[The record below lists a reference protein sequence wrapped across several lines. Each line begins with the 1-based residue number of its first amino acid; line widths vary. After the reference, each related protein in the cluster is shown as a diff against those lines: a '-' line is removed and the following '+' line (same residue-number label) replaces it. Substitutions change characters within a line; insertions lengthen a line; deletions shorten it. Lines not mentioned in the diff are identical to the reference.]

1 MNNKSTFKN
10 IIFTYKYLLK
20 DQSIPYYFIRSVLL
34 SILNIFISFAQIFL
48 PAFVIRMFQN
58 GLQIYQ
64 IILGTLSYLFL
75 LLLIDITTKR
85 LERNLNN
92 SINNIRMLRAKD
104 YYSLS
109 LNLDFEYID
118 TENYRIK
125 FEKGIN
131 SYYDGYHM
139 GFHHIIFDCQTL
151 FTSIIGLIVFL
162 IYSSDISIYLALVT
176 FFTSLMTMLLYHKNS
191 LWIKENEDER
201 QKIDSK
207 MNYIFRHSISLKHA
221 KDIRF
226 FSLPLMLKKEYENLN
241 IQRKNWL
248 AKESKKTFKIKF
260 VDRTLSF
267 IKVISLYYI
276 IFKKSYIGVDRAIV
290 LIGLMSG
297 MSEWL
302 KNIFDS
308 IIFLDNNSINVS
320 NTREMLN
327 LKPKIFSNKSLDY
340 KEFTTPTIE
349 FKNVS
354 YSFMETGVQI
364 FKDFNLKIL
373 PGEKIAIVG
382 DNGAGKTTLIKLLL
396 GLYKPTKGKILF
408 DGQDIQKIS
417 KEQLFKKLCAVFQ
430 DFNFFASSIAENIS
444 CSSKYNYEKLSIIL
458 DQVDLSNRIS
468 SLPNGIFTEM
478 TKEISK
484 DGILLS
490 GGESQNYL
498 WLDAFIKILLLLY

>member
-1 MNNKSTFKN
+1 
-10 IIFTYKYLLK
+10 
-20 DQSIPYYFIRSVLL
+20 
-34 SILNIFISFAQIFL
+34 
-48 PAFVIRMFQN
+48 
-58 GLQIYQ
+58 
-64 IILGTLSYLFL
+64 
-75 LLLIDITTKR
+75 
-85 LERNLNN
+85 
-92 SINNIRMLRAKD
+92 
-104 YYSLS
+104 
-109 LNLDFEYID
+109 
-118 TENYRIK
+118 
-125 FEKGIN
+125 
-131 SYYDGYHM
+131 
-139 GFHHIIFDCQTL
+139 
-151 FTSIIGLIVFL
+151 
-162 IYSSDISIYLALVT
+162 
-176 FFTSLMTMLLYHKNS
+176 MTMLLYHKNS

-490 GGESQNYL
+490 GGESQKLLMARCLYKDSPIVIL
-498 WLDAFIKILLLLY
+498 DEPTAALDAIAENKLYEIYSKLFEGKTIIFISHRLSSTKFCDRIILLEDGVILEEGTHDDLVARNGKYNKMYKIQSSYYRQKE

>member
-1 MNNKSTFKN
+1 
-10 IIFTYKYLLK
+10 
-20 DQSIPYYFIRSVLL
+20 
-34 SILNIFISFAQIFL
+34 
-48 PAFVIRMFQN
+48 
-58 GLQIYQ
+58 
-64 IILGTLSYLFL
+64 
-75 LLLIDITTKR
+75 
-85 LERNLNN
+85 
-92 SINNIRMLRAKD
+92 
-104 YYSLS
+104 
-109 LNLDFEYID
+109 
-118 TENYRIK
+118 
-125 FEKGIN
+125 
-131 SYYDGYHM
+131 
-139 GFHHIIFDCQTL
+139 
-151 FTSIIGLIVFL
+151 
-162 IYSSDISIYLALVT
+162 
-176 FFTSLMTMLLYHKNS
+176 
-191 LWIKENEDER
+191 
-201 QKIDSK
+201 
-207 MNYIFRHSISLKHA
+207 
-221 KDIRF
+221 
-226 FSLPLMLKKEYENLN
+226 
-241 IQRKNWL
+241 
-248 AKESKKTFKIKF
+248 
-260 VDRTLSF
+260 
-267 IKVISLYYI
+267 
-276 IFKKSYIGVDRAIV
+276 
-290 LIGLMSG
+290 

-490 GGESQNYL
+490 GGESQKLLMARCLYKDSPIVIL
-498 WLDAFIKILLLLY
+498 DEPTAALDAIAENKLYEIYSKLFEGKTIIFISHRLSSTKFCDRIILLEDGVILEEGTHDDLVARNGKYNKMYKIQSSYYRQKE

>member
-1 MNNKSTFKN
+1 
-10 IIFTYKYLLK
+10 
-20 DQSIPYYFIRSVLL
+20 
-34 SILNIFISFAQIFL
+34 
-48 PAFVIRMFQN
+48 
-58 GLQIYQ
+58 
-64 IILGTLSYLFL
+64 
-75 LLLIDITTKR
+75 
-85 LERNLNN
+85 
-92 SINNIRMLRAKD
+92 
-104 YYSLS
+104 
-109 LNLDFEYID
+109 
-118 TENYRIK
+118 
-125 FEKGIN
+125 
-131 SYYDGYHM
+131 
-139 GFHHIIFDCQTL
+139 
-151 FTSIIGLIVFL
+151 
-162 IYSSDISIYLALVT
+162 
-176 FFTSLMTMLLYHKNS
+176 MTMLLYHKNS

-382 DNGAGKTTLIKLLL
+382 DNGAGK
-396 GLYKPTKGKILF
+396 
-408 DGQDIQKIS
+408 
-417 KEQLFKKLCAVFQ
+417 QL
-430 DFNFFASSIAENIS
+430 
-444 CSSKYNYEKLSIIL
+444 
-458 DQVDLSNRIS
+458 
-468 SLPNGIFTEM
+468 
-478 TKEISK
+478 
-484 DGILLS
+484 
-490 GGESQNYL
+490 
-498 WLDAFIKILLLLY
+498 